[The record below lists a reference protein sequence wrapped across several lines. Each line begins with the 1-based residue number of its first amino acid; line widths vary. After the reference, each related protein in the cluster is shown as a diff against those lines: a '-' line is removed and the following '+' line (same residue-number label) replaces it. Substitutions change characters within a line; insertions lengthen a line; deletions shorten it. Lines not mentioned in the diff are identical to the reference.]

1 MLEYLLV
8 TYDLSVLL
16 QRLDQHDVSFDNAA
30 QELNETA
37 EMLLKQDEEIKDSVN
52 ETSVFLMKSDEALMK
67 SDEALM
73 KSDEALNKTL
83 SGR

>member
-8 TYDLSVLL
+8 TYNLSVLF

-37 EMLLKQDEEIKDSVN
+37 EMLLKQDEEIKDSLN
-52 ETSVFLMKSDEALMK
+52 ETSVLLMKSDET
-67 SDEALM
+67 
-73 KSDEALNKTL
+73 LNKTL